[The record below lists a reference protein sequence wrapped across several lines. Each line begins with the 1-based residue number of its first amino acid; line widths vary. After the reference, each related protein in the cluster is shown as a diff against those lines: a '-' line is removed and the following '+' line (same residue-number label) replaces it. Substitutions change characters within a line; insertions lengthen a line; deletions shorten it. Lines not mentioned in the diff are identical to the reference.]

1 MNKLFNYLKSM
12 NLKSKILF
20 GIWVYVMIFM
30 TLACCLT
37 INIRS
42 AIYDVMILLLLYVIF
57 TIIFLV
63 PAIKKN
69 NREKKENQIL
79 DNNVKQGNEYMK
91 KTNVTCQDNVY
102 NAETN
107 SGIAIELK
115 RKIANVNRANPY
127 IDITPYELKVGF
139 PIVKYNGFFSQ
150 ANEIIVY
157 VAPAYTFKD
166 KEQVVGYT
174 GKSSGVSVRV
184 AKGLTYRTGGSGG
197 HAIRGNVRKY
207 NAGDLIITNK
217 RVIFIGKDDSFE
229 FAVNKI
235 SAVKPL
241 TQESFVIQSGRSFK
255 NILVDSSLT
264 IYASGFINYVVTG
277 YNTNLDI
284 VAEYKQANDEMT
296 DEQRNLCNQIK
307 QEVLAMAYHEPKPER
322 KKWGCFTKFMF
333 GVMCFFLAILIG
345 VITYGIV
352 SVVEMNLP
360 NQRLDSQ
367 GNLVEIQ
374 QYADMELICKEGHPL
389 IYDTF
394 ADAKDFYADVA
405 KDKVKVISGA
415 DHAAIER
422 KQKSL
427 TSDETL
433 LYIIQDST
441 HEDYIGRIQINLF
454 SSELAVDMSTE
465 KAVEL
470 LCDYI
475 PSWFGKYY
483 KQDSC
488 YRYTQGNVDVYTYS
502 CHLNDAGIE
511 YHNNGHFELSGYY
524 HLKFMHYTDTNQWKL
539 ETGYAAYGNKDKG
552 WIEKY
557 AEPWNINMSAY
568 FKD

>member
-1 MNKLFNYLKSM
+1 MIDNILQAKQ
-12 NLKSKILF
+12 KIQLH
-20 GIWVYVMIFM
+20 
-30 TLACCLT
+30 
-37 INIRS
+37 
-42 AIYDVMILLLLYVIF
+42 
-57 TIIFLV
+57 
-63 PAIKKN
+63 
-69 NREKKENQIL
+69 NRN
-79 DNNVKQGNEYMK
+79 
-91 KTNVTCQDNVY
+91 
-102 NAETN
+102 
-107 SGIAIELK
+107 
-115 RKIANVNRANPY
+115 NPY
-127 IDITPYELKVGF
+127 VDVTPYELQVGV
-139 PIVKYNGFFSQ
+139 PVVNYTGFFPQ
-150 ANEIIVY
+150 ADEVIVY

-166 KEQVVGYT
+166 KEHVLGYT

-197 HAIRGNVRKY
+197 RAIRGNVRKY

-284 VAEYKQANDEMT
+284 ITEYKQANDEMT

-307 QEVLAMAYHEPKPER
+307 QEVLAMPYHEPKPQK

-345 VITYGIV
+345 IIIYGI
-352 SVVEMNLP
+352 SLSSP
-360 NQRLDSQ
+360 NHRLDSQ
-367 GNLVEIQ
+367 GNRVEIK
-374 QYADMELICKEGHPL
+374 QYSDAELICKEGHPL
-389 IYDTF
+389 IYGNFDG
-394 ADAKDFYADVA
+394 AKDFYADVD
-405 KDKVKVISGA
+405 KDKVKVLSISE
-415 DHAAIER
+415 HASIER
-422 KQKSL
+422 KQKTV

-433 LYIIQDST
+433 LYVIQHPT
-441 HEDYIGRIQINLF
+441 HKDFAGAIQINLF
-454 SSELAVDMSTE
+454 SSELTSDMNIE

-470 LCDYI
+470 LTDYL
-475 PSWFGKYY
+475 PDGFGKYY

-488 YRYTQGNVDVYTYS
+488 YKYTQGTIDVYTFS
-502 CHLNDAGIE
+502 CRLNNEGIE
-511 YHNNGHFELSGYY
+511 YHNNGHFEFSNYY
-524 HLKFMHYTDTNQWKL
+524 YLKFIHYTDTNQWKL
-539 ETGYAAYGNKDKG
+539 ETGYAAYGDKDKG
-552 WIEKY
+552 WIDKY